1 MNAAGHTVYLRRSPE
16 RIACRLSPYGRR
28 KRPRLQGLDD
38 EQLVA
43 FMRSDMS
50 VREPFYVQAS
60 LVVDCDPMSDEE
72 LIEYILG
79 RLTAR
84 N

>member
-1 MNAAGHTVYLRRSPE
+1 
-16 RIACRLSPYGRR
+16 
-28 KRPRLQGLDD
+28 
-38 EQLVA
+38 
-43 FMRSDMS
+43 MRSDMS